1 MKKLL
6 PLLAALSFV
15 CSPVT
20 ASADIH
26 SDDLSRCL
34 LNATTSDDKLA
45 LMRWLFVQMA
55 YHPVVSD
62 IAKTTPAEIEKID
75 TRMARLFERL
85 IAVDCRS
92 QSIEAVKY
100 GGNDPLGPSF
110 EVLGKVA
117 MTELMN
123 DDKVNAGL
131 SGFTKY
137 LNEAAFDGIFN
148 KPASAP

>member
-1 MKKLL
+1 M
-6 PLLAALSFV
+6 LAALTLV
-15 CSPVT
+15 CTPVT
-20 ASADIH
+20 ASADLH

-34 LNATTSDDKLA
+34 LNATTNDDKLA
-45 LMRWLFVQMA
+45 LMRWLFIQMA
-55 YHPVVSD
+55 YHPVVAD
-62 IAKTTPAEIEKID
+62 IARTTPESIQAVD

-85 IAVDCRS
+85 LAVDCRN
-92 QSIEAVKY
+92 QSIQAVKY

-131 SGFTKY
+131 SGFTQY

-148 KPASAP
+148 KPATAP

>member
-15 CSPVT
+15 CAPAT

-26 SDDLSRCL
+26 TDDLSRCL
-34 LNATTSDDKLA
+34 LNATTNDDKLA

-55 YHPVVSD
+55 FHPVVAD
-62 IAKTTPAEIEKID
+62 IARTTPESILSVD

-92 QSIEAVKY
+92 QSIQAVKY
-100 GGNDPLGPSF
+100 GGNDPFGPSF

-117 MTELMN
+117 MTELMA

-131 SGFTKY
+131 AGFTQH
-137 LNEAAFDGIFN
+137 LNEAAFDGIFS
-148 KPASAP
+148 KPATAP